1 MRLALAALLVLAATP
16 AFAIDAITYKGTIAG
31 HDVVVELADPGNGD
45 PVGRYSYLNKGGDI
59 PLNALEEVDGY
70 VGLLEEAPCTETTC
84 VSNDDGTVSDK
95 PIGGVWIL
103 QYGADGGLTGTWQA
117 EGKTKTLDV
126 TLTEIG
132 RRTLPADTE
141 ITPYGLYDSI
151 LSISYP
157 GEDGF
162 SPAAAPY
169 EFAKMDVALAEGPV
183 LSLDGSTYRYVTD
196 PRTKFPF
203 PRIVSF
209 ADGSSVEA
217 ANTAL
222 ANRHA
227 RINFYAFDCL
237 GMVYGGFG
245 GRGDM
250 LGMGAGTLGDF
261 EYENIELA
269 YLSPTLVG
277 WTEGGSTFCQ
287 GAYPNNHYD
296 SYLIDARTG
305 ADFAMGLVFKDWTAT
320 SNYRDY
326 DALVDQAAALADPNN
341 YSWEAGQ
348 PLIDYVRVNRVPS
361 NDDSYETECGI
372 DELIGTNLGMRF
384 APGDEVIFSLVGLP
398 HVIFACGDDLLTVKL
413 KDIPQLLAP
422 TAKDYFP
429 SLGE

>member
-1 MRLALAALLVLAATP
+1 MRLALAALFVLAAMP
-16 AFAIDAITYKGTIAG
+16 AFAIDAITYKGTIGG

-45 PVGRYSYLNKGGDI
+45 PVGRYSYLSKGGDI

-70 VGLLEEAPCTETTC
+70 IGLLEEAPCTETTC
-84 VSNDDGTVSDK
+84 VSNDYGTVSDK

-103 QYGADGGLTGTWQA
+103 QYGTDGSLAGTWQA

-126 TLTEIG
+126 SLTEIG

-141 ITPYGLYDSI
+141 ISPYGLYDSMQM
-151 LSISYP
+151 LTYP
-157 GEDGF
+157 GTSGF
-162 SPAAAPY
+162 TAAVAPY
-169 EFAKMDVALAEGPV
+169 EFAKMDVPLAEGPV

-209 ADGSSVEA
+209 ADDSSTEA
-217 ANTAL
+217 ANAAL
-222 ANRHA
+222 AARHA
-227 RINFYAFDCL
+227 RINSYAFDCL

-261 EYENIELA
+261 DYENIEVS

-277 WTEGGSTFCQ
+277 WTEGGSTFCL

-320 SNYRDY
+320 RNYIDY
-326 DALVDQAAALADPNN
+326 DAPVDQAAALADPNN
-341 YSWEAGQ
+341 YGWEAGQ
-348 PLIDYVRVNRVPS
+348 PLIDYVRADRVPS
-361 NDDSYETECGI
+361 GDESYETECGI

-413 KDIPQLLAP
+413 ADIPQLLAP
-422 TAKDYFP
+422 TARDYFP
-429 SLGE
+429 ELGE